1 MEPEKQDKNDLAPG
15 VSFSGISP
23 GKDANDLAK
32 QEKRKEKKEKKKKQE
47 MPIFWERLGPAES
60 RKPGHSDWCRT
71 VWRGGGLQE
80 IVEDV
85 PDGVHPAE
93 LEKKMAM

>member
-32 QEKRKEKKEKKKKQE
+32 QEKRKEKKEKKKKE
-47 MPIFWERLGPAES
+47 ENMWEKLGPAES
-60 RKPGHSDWCRT
+60 GKPGHSDWGRVVT
-71 VWRGGGLQE
+71 RGGLQE
-80 IVEDV
+80 ALEDV

-93 LEKKMAM
+93 MEKMAM